1 MLTEV
6 KAAAHISFVIMKIWF
21 FTFSFVVVAFFWFF
35 CWKSE
40 LTPKIRILFISKIL
54 PSGFFFS
61 QTEQELGLLVVKHF
75 KNCECSVT
83 LNGRVTTIGPS
94 WCLKTNWKLIDYTV
108 KNEEMG
114 LSEKC
119 KKVREKRQT
128 SETSTDLA
136 EHFNSLINKYISVSG
151 EHTFIIF
158 WTQVCKVFTGHHF
171 ILQIMTN
178 NINLQI
184 TFSCRP
190 TCKLRLTGLS
200 GTHGDS
206 SSSSSNLFT
215 SASILNGL
223 SSKLTARPIFFDFFV
238 KVFLKAFPSSCTSSS
253 SSPPSLSFRA
263 MIVNW
268 KPSLHRY

>member
-1 MLTEV
+1 MQSFYRSPF
-6 KAAAHISFVIMKIWF
+6 HI
-21 FTFSFVVVAFFWFF
+21 
-35 CWKSE
+35 
-40 LTPKIRILFISKIL
+40 
-54 PSGFFFS
+54 
-61 QTEQELGLLVVKHF
+61 
-75 KNCECSVT
+75 
-83 LNGRVTTIGPS
+83 
-94 WCLKTNWKLIDYTV
+94 
-108 KNEEMG
+108 
-114 LSEKC
+114 
-119 KKVREKRQT
+119 
-128 SETSTDLA
+128 
-136 EHFNSLINKYISVSG
+136 
-151 EHTFIIF
+151 
-158 WTQVCKVFTGHHF
+158 

-263 MIVNW
+263 HLR
-268 KPSLHRY
+268 PSLSLFVVDIDLRVIGLLNPRGRDIFMSKHWGIALWWTFCGGLLLKMSQLEI